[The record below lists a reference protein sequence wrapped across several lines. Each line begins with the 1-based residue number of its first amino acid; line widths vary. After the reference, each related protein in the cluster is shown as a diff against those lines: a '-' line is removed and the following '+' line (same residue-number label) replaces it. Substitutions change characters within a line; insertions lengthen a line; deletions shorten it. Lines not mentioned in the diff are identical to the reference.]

1 MARKNGPFLI
11 VMKIQDQFSSF
22 AIFIARVYYEYMILD
37 RIPRFKN
44 SSFTDRAAAFAV
56 GLLVLFILLLTA
68 TEALCFWIPNW
79 WRNEYANYD
88 TPSNVRGEM
97 SLDDAVHVTEDMLD
111 YCVGRLDTLDNSEAT
126 IDGVK
131 EPFFTNREKQHLY
144 DCRVLFM
151 KGMRARSISIILSA
165 GLILYIY
172 VHNRKKTPRVLARG
186 YLISLACVL
195 ICTVVIAI
203 ASAINF
209 TFVFTVFHK
218 IFFNND
224 LWILYPDE
232 DNLINIM
239 QENVFSDAAM
249 WIAGMWIAASTLLAA
264 ISLIVLRKSDGS
276 AESEPNS
283 SESEAV
289 S

>member
-1 MARKNGPFLI
+1 MFLDKIPAAKNTDI
-11 VMKIQDQFSSF
+11 IS
-22 AIFIARVYYEYMILD
+22 
-37 RIPRFKN
+37 RI
-44 SSFTDRAAAFAV
+44 AAFVAS
-56 GLLVLFILLLTA
+56 LLILFILLLTA

-79 WRNEYANYD
+79 WRNEYAKYD

-111 YCVGRLDTLDNSEAT
+111 YCVGRLDTLDDSEAT

-131 EPFFTNREKQHLY
+131 APFFTNREKQHLY

-151 KGMRARSISIILSA
+151 KGMRARSISILLAA

-186 YLISLACVL
+186 YLIALACVAAATL
-195 ICTVVIAI
+195 IIAI
-203 ASAINF
+203 ISAIDF

-224 LWILYPDE
+224 LWILYPDK

-239 QENVFSDAAM
+239 QEDVFSDAAM
-249 WIAGMWIAASTLLAA
+249 WIAGMWITVSALLGA
-264 ISLIVLRKSDGS
+264 ISFIILRRSDDS
-276 AESEPNS
+276 AESEPSS
-283 SESEAV
+283 SESEAAL
-289 S
+289 